1 MYINR
6 LAELDSVLYTDQ
18 MDIPEAIIKCVQSES
33 VSSSPLDSPSLPP
46 APPLSLLSLLSLSPP
61 PSPFSLRYDKTL
73 RAQPR
78 LHIANTESR
87 SSFYISIDDTLPC
100 DASNVTQQF
109 GVPLEV

>member
-18 MDIPEAIIKCVQSES
+18 MDIPEAIIKCVQS
-33 VSSSPLDSPSLPP
+33 LNLFHLPHFIC
-46 APPLSLLSLLSLSPP
+46 PPSLLSLLSLFPP